1 LPSRWLLGIYG
12 HVSRVTPNATV
23 PANGVTPKA
32 ENELDELEELS
43 DDAIVA
49 HQQGAHVPKPRAQVT
64 EESRSV
70 VISDLAV
77 APVAANGSERL
88 RSPERRSRGR
98 TEKTVV
104 IRSRRQIEDLRRAVA
119 QYGNR
124 ATKGRNRGVLL
135 WVVVGLAAFLAG
147 GLAALFATP
156 NKSTLPPPAPAPV
169 ASESPPRIALPA
181 ESAEPPSVSIDEL
194 PIEGSH
200 KRKK

>member
-1 LPSRWLLGIYG
+1 M
-12 HVSRVTPNATV
+12 SRVTPNATASGPTP
-23 PANGVTPKA
+23 PAET
-32 ENELDELEELS
+32 ELDALEELS

-49 HQQGAHVPKPRAQVT
+49 HQQGAHAPKPRVQVT

-70 VISDLAV
+70 VISDHAV
-77 APVAANGSERL
+77 PAGAGVGIKPSEPP
-88 RSPERRSRGR
+88 RSKERRRER

-104 IRSRRQIEDLRRAVA
+104 IRSRRQIDDLRRAVA
-119 QYGNR
+119 QYGQR
-124 ATKGRNRGVLL
+124 AAKARHRGVLL

-156 NKSTLPPPAPAPV
+156 SGSPTPV
-169 ASESPPRIALPA
+169 PSPTPVVSQSPPLVVVPVD
-181 ESAEPPSVSIDEL
+181 SAEPPSVSIDEL

>member
-1 LPSRWLLGIYG
+1 
-12 HVSRVTPNATV
+12 VTRVTPNAGGAPPT
-23 PANGVTPKA
+23 
-32 ENELDELEELS
+32 EDDLDKLEELS

-70 VISDLAV
+70 VISDYPAKK
-77 APVAANGSERL
+77 PSSR
-88 RSPERRSRGR
+88 PTERRSRRER

-104 IRSRRQIEDLRRAVA
+104 IRGRRQLEDLRRAVA
-119 QYGNR
+119 QYGKR
-124 ATKGRNRGVLL
+124 ATKAQNRGVLL
-135 WVVVGLAAFLAG
+135 WVIVGLAAFLTGA
-147 GLAALFATP
+147 LVALFATP
-156 NKSTLPPPAPAPV
+156 KRPEAAQLPTPPVLSEAPPLP
-169 ASESPPRIALPA
+169 SPPA